1 MYLDNELPDLIGGDN
16 FSKISSLHK
25 RSKIGC
31 HTYRA
36 LVDFVGGDSN
46 MIALNELKE
55 EPNFYNIA
63 LCRDVCVSDDDV
75 LQMMEQFQKH
85 NEKYHFVPFI
95 EVAREFSNLV
105 FVIETNIQYSNNMY
119 KFKDEFDVK
128 SSLQMIC
135 KRVYKMMKLK
145 TDMRVCVYIRAH
157 KRKVYLK
164 MQFLDQVMDIHNRVH
179 LTKQV
184 ASIIESLKDNEPIF
198 NTVYP
203 IRYNEFYGTSIL
215 PMAASPEH
223 YYWDIYSVFECKNK
237 YGTHIAEV
245 GKDALFEL
253 CNSPGNTLAILSI
266 NPYNTHYKKTLYS
279 SSSEIERYEPSNVN
293 QRLNI
298 MLIKYMNE
306 YPRLAFTD
314 LVLRYLPSKIKE
326 ENYKDI
332 IYSLKVEGVEH
343 IDVLARYHFPW
354 VENFDKMWYSAH
366 KRFSF
371 GYYAN
376 LVSNLPEYKVELDEL
391 IERIIEKE
399 FYSGTGCVSDYT
411 CAMIINFYFYGK
423 FYSYAEIGKSKSIRH
438 DYMFVDIQDQAKENS
453 LYKWQ
458 KYGESTKVS
467 NFISEHMFRVVEQ
480 VGNKLAIT
488 GSSHSKD
495 EHTKELNKRK
505 TSFNTS
511 NRMLRDT
518 TKYTKIMVSLY
529 RNFVNSPT
537 FPDRMDKAPD
547 VVGVINGV
555 LYLDLASADPKPII
569 YQCYSPHIVTKSCNV
584 KYIPYEEVKLNGKFI
599 TKIKGMIKSII
610 PEKDARMKI
619 LYFASTGLD
628 QMIDL
633 CKVLLALGWGC
644 NGKSTI
650 FDNIV
655 NVLNDYATKLSSTL
669 LTQQRKGSAADPEF
683 MAMKDKSFGLIAETN
698 RNDKLVSARLKS
710 ATEVIKDGRGLY
722 EDCGNFGSKVTLA
735 VCSNYPVRMEDFDD
749 GTTRRI
755 MVYRHKIKFVN
766 NPDPKNPNEK
776 KLDPECAHIFKN
788 KRAKNEFFSWLVHL
802 RCKFHKLYKSDI
814 DKVPSPTIDAYT
826 ASYICE
832 QDLLTQFIYQRIVF
846 MIGYDE
852 ECKLRLANET
862 EVDAAYDEIETGLA
876 YNHKIMLTD
885 IVEKYREWSLQYART
900 QVNEGYN
907 TLLDVFKISALGR
920 YINDDMDLAY
930 LRGMRVLELGKI
942 KHKGE
947 SHIPVRK

>member
-1 MYLDNELPDLIGGDN
+1 MYLDNELSDLIGGDN
-16 FSKISSLHK
+16 FPKISSLHK
-25 RSKIGC
+25 RSKLGC

-46 MIALNELKE
+46 MITLNEPKN
-55 EPNFYNIA
+55 EPNFYNVV
-63 LCRDVCVSDDDV
+63 LCKDVHVCDDDM
-75 LQMMEQFQKH
+75 LQMMEQLQKH
-85 NEKYHFVPFI
+85 TEKYHFVPFV

-105 FVIETNIQYSNNMY
+105 FVIETNIQYSNNTF
-119 KFKDEFDVK
+119 KFGDEFDIK

-145 TDMRVCVYIRAH
+145 SDMRVCVYIRAH

-164 MQFLDQVMDIHNRVH
+164 MHFLDQVMDIHNRVH

-184 ASIIESLKDNEPIF
+184 AKIIESMNDEPIF
-198 NTVYP
+198 KTVYP
-203 IRYNEFYGTSIL
+203 IRYNEFYSTSVL

-223 YYWDIYSVFECKNK
+223 YYWNIYSVFECKNK
-237 YGTHIAEV
+237 YGIHVADTS
-245 GKDALFEL
+245 KDALFEL

-266 NPYNTHYKKTLYS
+266 NSYNTHYKKTLYS
-279 SSSEIERYEPSNVN
+279 SSSEIERYEPSNIN
-293 QRLNI
+293 QKLNI

-314 LVLRYLPSKIKE
+314 LVLRYLPDKVKE

-332 IYSLKVEGVEH
+332 IYSLKVEGIEH
-343 IDVLARYHFPW
+343 IDVLARYHFPY
-354 VENFDKMWYSAH
+354 VENFDKMWYNPH

-376 LVSNLPEYKVELDEL
+376 LVSNSPEYKAELDEL
-391 IERIIEKE
+391 IERVIEKE

-411 CAMIINFYFYGK
+411 CAMIINFFFYGK
-423 FYSYAEIGKSKSIRH
+423 FYSYADVGKIKSTRH

-458 KYGESTKVS
+458 KYSESTKVA
-467 NFISEHMFRVVEQ
+467 NFISEHLFRVVER
-480 VGNKLAIT
+480 VGNKLGIT

-495 EHTKELNKRK
+495 EQIKELNKRK
-505 TSFNTS
+505 TSFNSS
-511 NRMLRDT
+511 NKMLRDT

-529 RNFVNSPT
+529 RNFANSPT
-537 FPDRMDKAPD
+537 FPDRMNKAPD
-547 VVGVINGV
+547 VIGVINGV
-555 LYLDLASADPKPII
+555 LHLDLASKDPHPIL
-569 YQCYSPHIVTKSCNV
+569 YQCYSPYIVTKSCDV
-584 KYIPYEEVKLNGKFI
+584 KFTPYAEVKSSGKYII
-599 TKIKGMIKSII
+599 KIKEMIKSII
-610 PEKDARMKI
+610 PEKDARVKI
-619 LYFASTGLD
+619 LYFMSTGLD
-628 QMIDL
+628 QAVDL
-633 CKVLLALGWGC
+633 CKILILLGWGC

-650 FDNIV
+650 FDGWV
-655 NVLNDYATKLSSTL
+655 KALLDYAVKLSNTL
-669 LTQQRKGSAADPEF
+669 LTQQRKGSSADPEF
-683 MAMKDKSFGLIAETN
+683 VAMRDKSFGLIAETS

-710 ATEVIKDGRGLY
+710 ATEVIKDGRGLF
-722 EDCGNFGSKVTLA
+722 EDCGNFNSKVTLA
-735 VCSNYPVRMEDFDD
+735 VCSNYPVRIEDFDD

-755 MVYRHKIKFVN
+755 MVYRHKVKFVR

-776 KLDPECAHIFKN
+776 KLDPECAQLFNN
-788 KRAKNEFFSWLVHL
+788 KKARSEFFSWMVHL
-802 RCKFHKLYKSDI
+802 RCKFHRLYNSDI
-814 DKVPSPTIDAYT
+814 DKVLSPTIDAYT

-846 MIGYDE
+846 LIGYDE
-852 ECKLRLANET
+852 ECKLRVENEI
-862 EVDAAYDEIETGLA
+862 EVDAAYDEIETGLS
-876 YNHKIMLTD
+876 YSQKIMMTEVVD
-885 IVEKYREWSLQYART
+885 KYREWSLQYART

-907 TLLDVFKISALGR
+907 TLLDVFKVSALGR

-930 LRGMRVLELGKI
+930 LRGMRVLELGKS